1 MIGVSNITNRMDPVS
16 LKSRVFVGNLNTLH
30 IQKPELEAIFLKYG
44 DIIGISVHK
53 GYAFVQYANEMHARS
68 AVRGEDGKTYFGMEL
83 DVTIASE
90 PKNRKRGRPNTGNT
104 FCNQPNLIDLALQN
118 QALAA
123 IGGQF
128 SQLGFMSH
136 HQQCRYNNTS
146 NNSPSTVGFN
156 MPGIFGNPLLNT
168 APKMPKLS
176 FAASSRPPHHRRTS
190 HPQSSA
196 STAKRTRLENPQVG
210 SSSTG
215 NNRSTNLVP
224 LIASKRGSV
233 SPKSTA
239 SGDSSSS
246 ISKKRTSKTNDSV
259 ILDKLSGMTVDNG
272 FDLQSITSSEGE
284 DTTRV
289 LAAATAGASPPP
301 PTTTTTTSATVSVT
315 PAVAAASSSSS
326 CTGEDILICGQ
337 CRRLFD
343 CVDVLVAHK
352 STDCCSLDAI
362 AVAAAASTPQC
373 RCKMAGEPD
382 SMDCA
387 YCGEEFHSAW
397 ELVSHCQSLHNLII
411 FTLSTTKLFS
421 PSMKDEEEAE
431 PPSPQQP
438 EIGEEEERK
447 LKEVVEQPSQNEENA
462 VHSDE
467 DYEDVDGIGGF
478 GSSEDIKVP
487 I

>member
-1 MIGVSNITNRMDPVS
+1 
-16 LKSRVFVGNLNTLH
+16 
-30 IQKPELEAIFLKYG
+30 
-44 DIIGISVHK
+44 
-53 GYAFVQYANEMHARS
+53 MHARS

-90 PKNRKRGRPNTGNT
+90 PKNRKRGRPNAGNT
-104 FCNQPNLIDLALQN
+104 YSNQPNLIELALQN

-128 SQLGFMSH
+128 SQLCFMSH
-136 HQQCRYNNTS
+136 HQQYRHTNSGSS
-146 NNSPSTVGFN
+146 NPSTVGFK

-176 FAASSRPPHHRRTS
+176 FTASSRLPHHRRVS

-210 SSSTG
+210 PSSTG

-239 SGDSSSS
+239 SADSSSS
-246 ISKKRTSKTNDSV
+246 VSKKRASKTNDSV
-259 ILDKLSGMTVDNG
+259 ISDKLSGMTVDNG

-289 LAAATAGASPPP
+289 SAAATSAASPS
-301 PTTTTTTSATVSVT
+301 TTAMTTATASVT
-315 PAVAAASSSSS
+315 PAAVASSSPS
-326 CTGEDILICGQ
+326 CIGEDILICGQ

-343 CVDVLVAHK
+343 CVDALVAHK

-362 AVAAAASTPQC
+362 AIAAAASTPQC

-397 ELVSHCQSLHNLII
+397 QLVSHCQSLHNLTI
-411 FTLSTTKLFS
+411 FTLPTTKS
-421 PSMKDEEEAE
+421 SSSSMKEEEEEEAD

-447 LKEVVEQPSQNEENA
+447 VEEEVVEQPSRNDEISA
-462 VHSDE
+462 LSDE
-467 DYEDVDGIGGF
+467 DYEDVDGVGGVD
-478 GSSEDIKVP
+478 SN
-487 I
+487 

>member
-1 MIGVSNITNRMDPVS
+1 MIGVSNITNRMDPIS

-44 DIIGISVHK
+44 NIIGISVHK
-53 GYAFVQYANEMHARS
+53 GYAFVQYANEIHARS

-90 PKNRKRGRPNTGNT
+90 PKNRKRGRPNAGNT
-104 FCNQPNLIDLALQN
+104 FSNQPNLIELALQN

-128 SQLGFMSH
+128 SQLGFMTH
-136 HQQCRYNNTS
+136 HQQYRYNNTS
-146 NNSPSTVGFN
+146 SNNPPTVGFN

-176 FAASSRPPHHRRTS
+176 FTASSRLPHHRRIS

-210 SSSTG
+210 SSTS
-215 NNRSTNLVP
+215 NNRSANLVP

-246 ISKKRTSKTNDSV
+246 VSRKRASKTNDSV
-259 ILDKLSGMTVDNG
+259 ISDKLSGMTVDNG

-289 LAAATAGASPPP
+289 PTAATSAASPS
-301 PTTTTTTSATVSVT
+301 TTTTTTVPVT
-315 PAVAAASSSSS
+315 PAAVASSS
-326 CTGEDILICGQ
+326 CIGEDILICGQ

-343 CVDVLVAHK
+343 CVDALVAHK

-362 AVAAAASTPQC
+362 AIAAAASTPQC

-397 ELVSHCQSLHNLII
+397 ELVSHCQSSHNLTI
-411 FTLSTTKLFS
+411 FTLPTTKS
-421 PSMKDEEEAE
+421 SSSSMKEEEE
-431 PPSPQQP
+431 VDPPSPQQP

-447 LKEVVEQPSQNEENA
+447 VKEVVEQSSRNDEISAQ
-462 VHSDE
+462 SDE
-467 DYEDVDGIGGF
+467 DYEDVDGVGGVDNN
-478 GSSEDIKVP
+478 GDVEVP